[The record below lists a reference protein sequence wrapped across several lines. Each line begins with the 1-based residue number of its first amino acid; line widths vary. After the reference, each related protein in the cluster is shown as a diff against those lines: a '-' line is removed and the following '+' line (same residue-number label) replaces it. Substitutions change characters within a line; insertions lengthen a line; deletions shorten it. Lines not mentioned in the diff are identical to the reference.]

1 MVGAEGFEPTT
12 PASQTLCATGLRYAP
27 TTCESYRQAGE
38 FVKRAR
44 CAQVARLAAAVY
56 TTGTRR
62 LATPYDAVREG
73 GENCEPNCLRRVV
86 WHTGSRDTTTL

>member
-12 PASQTLCATGLRYAP
+12 PASQTLCATG
-27 TTCESYRQAGE
+27 SYRQAGE

-44 CAQVARLAAAVY
+44 CAQVACLAAAVY